1 MYKILL
7 IDDDTDVLSINKKF
21 LQKEGYEVRTAS
33 NAKNGIEVLKT
44 YPADCIVLD
53 IMMPELNG
61 FDASVQIKA
70 FTSAPFIFLTGRNK
84 ETDKIRGFSLGA
96 NDYIVK
102 PYSLKELSARIQV
115 QLRMHN
121 SKPTTKTVISFP
133 PLSLNLTLHKAY
145 YYEEELL
152 LSNREYEL
160 LHILVCNVN
169 QLVTFELI
177 GKTLWGIYND
187 PDRRTIMVIASRLR
201 KKFENYLE
209 LESRIET
216 IWSKGYSFTYRTV

>member
-1 MYKILL
+1 M
-7 IDDDTDVLSINKKF
+7 F
-21 LQKEGYEVRTAS
+21 LQKEGYEVRTSS
-33 NAKNGIEVLKT
+33 NAKNGIGLLKT
-44 YPADCIVLD
+44 YPADCIILD

-70 FTSAPFIFLTGRNK
+70 ITSAPFIFLTGRNK

-102 PYSLKELSARIQV
+102 PYSLKELSARIKV
-115 QLRMHN
+115 QLRMYISE
-121 SKPTTKTVISFP
+121 SKSKTVISFP

-145 YYEEELL
+145 YYEEDLL

-216 IWSKGYSFTYRTV
+216 IWSKGYSFTVPNSLERTKYEYSKHQNSL

>member
-1 MYKILL
+1 MHKILL
-7 IDDDTDVLSINKKF
+7 IDDDTDVLSINKMY
-21 LQKEGYEVRTAS
+21 LQKEGYEVRTTN
-33 NAKNGIEVLKT
+33 NAKGGLELLKT

-61 FDASVQIKA
+61 FDASVQIK
-70 FTSAPFIFLTGRNK
+70 TITTAPFIFLTGRNK

-96 NDYIVK
+96 NDYIIK

-115 QLRMHN
+115 QLRMRK
-121 SKPTTKTVISFP
+121 SQPSTKTVLSFP
-133 PLSLNLTLHKAY
+133 PLSLNLALHKAY

-216 IWSKGYSFTYRTV
+216 IWSKGYCFTSRTS